1 MFNAALML
9 RHAIQSLQP
18 ITPFPA
24 EPADLSEEKI
34 DVHVPS
40 ELYNFL
46 SWTMTGKLSSGH
58 STLSEQ
64 ESRARQL
71 FFAHV
76 FLMCCSISFPLFA
89 SLNSN
94 HFHVVQIA
102 VMCKT
107 FASIYFT
114 RMAR

>member
-1 MFNAALML
+1 MFNAALIL
-9 RHAIQSLQP
+9 RRAIQSLQAS
-18 ITPFPA
+18 TPFPA

-46 SWTMTGKLSSGH
+46 FNNVDNDWKGSGH
-58 STLSEQ
+58 GTLSEQ

-76 FLMCCSISFPLFA
+76 FS
-89 SLNSN
+89 
-94 HFHVVQIA
+94 
-102 VMCKT
+102 
-107 FASIYFT
+107 
-114 RMAR
+114 